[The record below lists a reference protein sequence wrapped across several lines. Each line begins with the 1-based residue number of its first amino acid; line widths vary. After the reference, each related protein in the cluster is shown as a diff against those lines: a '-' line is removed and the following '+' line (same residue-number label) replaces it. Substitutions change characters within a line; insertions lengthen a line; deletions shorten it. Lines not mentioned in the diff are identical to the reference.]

1 MERRKPDNFTI
12 EKIRCFISRLQELGE
27 GLDKMLIE
35 YQPEIRRNEI
45 ELLKSFCDPVS
56 VLSDFTPCQIWLEE
70 AKDIDEMMRS
80 IRLEQELI
88 QCKRA
93 NKLTTYWSGNPKLD
107 TYGEGFHPWQDES
120 PALRQYPRGLY
131 YCYESIIAS
140 YYECMN
146 ITSRR
151 WVWDFYRTS
160 IFRQAGVRTP
170 PHGSDLQKWEEMQ
183 KTYFDSQKLRR
194 EFLENLHLAINQVF
208 GTAPIFDE
216 ETDDT
221 FLDDDL
227 PSPGSYGFVY
237 FIRNGD
243 LCKIGITENLLR
255 RMDQLKPDEVLNIV
269 RCKNFREI
277 EKDLHSI
284 FKDVRLPQTEYFR
297 LSEEQIS
304 KAHKLMTSLADF

>member
-1 MERRKPDNFTI
+1 
-12 EKIRCFISRLQELGE
+12 
-27 GLDKMLIE
+27 
-35 YQPEIRRNEI
+35 
-45 ELLKSFCDPVS
+45 
-56 VLSDFTPCQIWLEE
+56 
-70 AKDIDEMMRS
+70 
-80 IRLEQELI
+80 
-88 QCKRA
+88 
-93 NKLTTYWSGNPKLD
+93 
-107 TYGEGFHPWQDES
+107 
-120 PALRQYPRGLY
+120 
-131 YCYESIIAS
+131 
-140 YYECMN
+140 
-146 ITSRR
+146 
-151 WVWDFYRTS
+151 
-160 IFRQAGVRTP
+160 
-170 PHGSDLQKWEEMQ
+170 MQ

-208 GTAPIFDE
+208 GTVPIFDE

-221 FLDDDL
+221 FLDEDL

-297 LSEEQIS
+297 LSHEQII
-304 KAHKLMTSLADF
+304 KVHKLMTSLADF